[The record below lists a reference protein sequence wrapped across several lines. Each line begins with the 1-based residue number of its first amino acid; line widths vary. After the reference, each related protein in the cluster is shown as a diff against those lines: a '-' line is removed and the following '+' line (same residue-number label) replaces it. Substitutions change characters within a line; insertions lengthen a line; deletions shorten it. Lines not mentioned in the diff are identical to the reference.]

1 MKKAKEYWHF
11 NDKKPEE
18 KFNIVNNTKTSK
30 KFLFRYTNLYNK
42 NLYKEHEVKDYICT
56 ICNSSVNLSECISYH
71 GLGVVCDD
79 CRCKIQALLG
89 MTDEEFI
96 MKHREEATKE

>member
-1 MKKAKEYWHF
+1 MKNIERILSYT
-11 NDKKPEE
+11 DKNPEV

-30 KFLFRYTNLYNK
+30 KFLFRYTNQYNK
-42 NLYKEHEVKDYICT
+42 NLYKEHEVADYICT
-56 ICNSSVNLSECISYH
+56 ICNSSTNLSECISYH
-71 GLGVVCDD
+71 GLGVICDD

-96 MKHREEATKE
+96 MKHREEAKKE